1 MKKKTNGEIEAVWK
15 KEHISLGFLKR
26 ENNRVSRKI
35 GSGEIIE
42 SFGEN
47 DKFEQEK
54 YKNRIKAKCKMKR
67 YFTERWT

>member
-1 MKKKTNGEIEAVWK
+1 MVRLKPSEK

-47 DKFEQEK
+47 DKFE
-54 YKNRIKAKCKMKR
+54 
-67 YFTERWT
+67 